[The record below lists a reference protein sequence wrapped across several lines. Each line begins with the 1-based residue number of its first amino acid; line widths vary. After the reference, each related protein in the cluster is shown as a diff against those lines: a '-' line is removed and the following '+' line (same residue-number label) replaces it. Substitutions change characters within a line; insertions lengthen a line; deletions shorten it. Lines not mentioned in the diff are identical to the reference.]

1 MNQSSTTRIVSIN
14 FSLVTLWQFL
24 HSSTRWRPPL
34 LIGGGGDGG
43 GAALDVLEVAGV
55 AQKVAVQRIAAVAL
69 LVVQLYLAFLSPQ
82 HKRRCQKYVEGILSL
97 LKSRKQI
104 NNCLEWM

>member
-14 FSLVTLWQFL
+14 TSHVILWQFPRT
-24 HSSTRWRPPL
+24 STRWLPPL

-55 AQKVAVQRIAAVAL
+55 AEKVAVQRVAAVAL
-69 LVVQLYLAFLSPQ
+69 LVVQLYLAFLRAQ
-82 HKRRCQKYVEGILSL
+82 QKRRCQKYMQGILSPL
-97 LKSRKQI
+97 RSRKQI
-104 NNCLEWM
+104 NKSV